1 MKLVLTGPQAITIFG
16 VQKDELVPATAK
28 SSSYATPQAY
38 YCTDTGNLYMY
49 IKGQE
54 YKFSTYEEHVENM
67 IHTDP
72 DAMHTK
78 VAELETKVEDLT
90 TKVHN
95 MHHMIFEPLHNAFSS
110 HVDKE

>member
-54 YKFSTYEEHVENM
+54 YKFSTYEEHVDHES
-67 IHTDP
+67 HDDP
-72 DAMHTK
+72 ELLHTK
-78 VAELETKVEDLT
+78 VNELETKVEDLT
-90 TKVHN
+90 AKVHD
-95 MHHMIFEPLHNAFSS
+95 MHHLIFEPLHSAFSS